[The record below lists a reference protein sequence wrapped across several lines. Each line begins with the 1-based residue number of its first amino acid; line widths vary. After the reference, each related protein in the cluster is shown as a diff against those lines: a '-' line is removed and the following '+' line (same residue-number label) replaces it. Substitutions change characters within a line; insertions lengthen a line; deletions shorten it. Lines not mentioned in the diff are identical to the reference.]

1 MLVVLRFMSIENGV
15 LSVMISG
22 GTMKLMLLAGRWGLK
37 VPMTVI
43 GHSVLV
49 DPYYIRLSGWTMSPV
64 QEVNPN

>member
-1 MLVVLRFMSIENGV
+1 MLVVLRFMSIDNGAP
-15 LSVMISG
+15 SVVISG
-22 GTMKLMLLAGRWGLK
+22 GTTKLMLLAGRWGLK

-49 DPYYIRLSGWTMSPV
+49 DPVVRLSGWTMSPV

>member
-1 MLVVLRFMSIENGV
+1 MVNGE
-15 LSVMISG
+15 LSVIILG

-43 GHSVLV
+43 GHSVAM
-49 DPYYIRLSGWTMSPV
+49 DPVVRLSGWMMSPV